1 MHSSHPPRED
11 ELSQSFFPIMTTAS
25 TPATPGPSTPTVT
38 RAHPIEHAKVDDILN
53 IERPASTPFP
63 RQESLDGEIVERQ
76 IEPDILEWAEPS
88 PIQQQAP
95 NSGSPLCD
103 LPVEIHE
110 CILDHLFGFRAAAS
124 ARVIPG
130 RSKVLRGWGTALR
143 HSRRREVSELAL
155 VSRQW
160 RNLIQERLYRHL
172 KIKGTRESVQQSLDW
187 FYDHPHLCVYVKHI
201 EIWFPVFQ
209 QKKLP
214 FDRILRT
221 PSTNPDRSTLIRS
234 LAAAGAEATN
244 SVTYQTPDNNST
256 LSDIFQFV
264 RNTFPEACILTL
276 EGGERKKPPQVR
288 QFSPNASKLQLP
300 TIETVRTL
308 VCKGQWNII
317 RTNEDFQTIA
327 AALPNLTEWHGS
339 YAKPK
344 SKAYLCIAQ
353 ITPRI
358 PQNITH
364 LNLCLENDYRRETAS
379 PAFFKK
385 VALQT
390 HFCDELAKSIPTLEH
405 LAYTGRVC
413 RGFFDMAAKLSNP
426 RTSRLKSIEL
436 IVKNCCRTIQPWN
449 DGSGISDMTF
459 ISAFEALVL
468 SSVRSLD
475 KLAALEYLRI
485 RFIDLGE
492 LEHVLCYFGNIDLA
506 TESQVPPLNPYF
518 ELKNNRCTGIWS
530 PIIVDALEKSR
541 PTASFIEK
549 AETLGELEVNKDGQF
564 ITPATFSKF
573 RPLSI
578 KVSNYLALSGGIT
591 IV

>member
-1 MHSSHPPRED
+1 
-11 ELSQSFFPIMTTAS
+11 MTTAS

-38 RAHPIEHAKVDDILN
+38 RAPSIDHTKVDDIRN

-63 RQESLDGEIVERQ
+63 RQQSLDGEIVERHV
-76 IEPDILEWAEPS
+76 EPDILEWVEPA
-88 PIQQQAP
+88 PIQRQALD
-95 NSGSPLCD
+95 SGSLLCD
-103 LPVEIHE
+103 LPVEIHD

-124 ARVIPG
+124 ARVISG

-155 VSRQW
+155 VSPQW
-160 RNLIQERLYRHL
+160 RYLIQERLYRHL
-172 KIKGTRESVQQSLDW
+172 KIKGTRDSIQQSLEW
-187 FYDHPHLCVYVKHI
+187 FYTHSPLCAFVKHI

-214 FDRILRT
+214 LERNLRI
-221 PSTNPDRSTLIRS
+221 PPTNPDRSTLNRT
-234 LAAAGAEATN
+234 LAHLGAEPTN
-244 SVTYQTPDNNST
+244 SVTYQTPDNNCT
-256 LSDIFQFV
+256 LSEIFQFV
-264 RNTFPEACILTL
+264 RNIFPEACILTL
-276 EGGERKKPPQVR
+276 EGGERKKPPQVQ
-288 QFSPNASKLQLP
+288 QFLPNETTLQLP
-300 TIETVRTL
+300 TIDTIRTL

-327 AALPNLTEWHGS
+327 AALPNLNEWHGS

-353 ITPRI
+353 ITPQI

-364 LNLCLENDYRRETAS
+364 LNLCLENDYRREAVS
-379 PAFFKK
+379 PAFFRK
-385 VALQT
+385 VAQQT

-413 RGFFDMAAKLSNP
+413 RGFFDTAAKLSNQ
-426 RTSRLKSIEL
+426 RTTKLKSIEL
-436 IVKNCCRTIQPWN
+436 IVKNCCRPVQQWN
-449 DGSGISDMTF
+449 DGSGISDMSF

-468 SSVRSLD
+468 SSVRALD

-492 LEHVLCYFGNIDLA
+492 FEHTSCRLGDVNGAI
-506 TESQVPPLNPYF
+506 ESHIPPLNPYF

-530 PIIVDALEKSR
+530 SIIVDALAKSR
-541 PTASFIEK
+541 PSASFVEK

-564 ITPATFSKF
+564 MTPATFSKF

-578 KVSNYLALSGGIT
+578 KVSNYLPLSGGIT
-591 IV
+591 IT